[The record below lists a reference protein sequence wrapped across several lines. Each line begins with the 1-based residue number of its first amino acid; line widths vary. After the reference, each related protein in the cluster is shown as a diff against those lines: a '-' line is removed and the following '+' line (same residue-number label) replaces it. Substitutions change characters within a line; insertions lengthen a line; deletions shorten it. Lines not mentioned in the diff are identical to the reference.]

1 MVTRITDE
9 QKIEINKLYKII
21 GTYSGVAKE
30 MGISPSTV
38 KRYIIPAFNMPD
50 ETATKNITI
59 DVEPTPVEEICP
71 FTTEEAIY
79 NSTKITQEEIDELK
93 KLWKEIVM

>member
-1 MVTRITDE
+1 MATRITDE

-38 KRYIIPAFNMPD
+38 KRYIIPDFNMPD
-50 ETATKNITI
+50 ETATKNIDI
-59 DVEPTPVEEICP
+59 NVEPTPVEEICP

-79 NSTKITQEEIDELK
+79 NATKITQEEIDELK